1 MRKIVLAN
9 GEQHEVVFCG
19 AADGYLWLDIT
30 DIATPEEA
38 ERVFGDP
45 RALDVIDHDWDGND
59 RVTYQGYTALIQADA
74 IPCGVRIVLARE
86 RTD

>member
-9 GEQHEVVFCG
+9 GERHEVAFCG

-30 DIATPEEA
+30 DITTLEEA
-38 ERVFGDP
+38 ERAFSDP
-45 RALDVIDHDWDGND
+45 RALEAIDHDWDGND

-74 IPCGVRIVLARE
+74 IPSGVRIVLARE
-86 RTD
+86 QMD